1 MLFFLPLILSY
12 FGSEMNA
19 YIFLTALMF
28 LSIGATLPVGSSGV
42 IMNMAGME
50 KENVW
55 VQLLKA
61 SLSVIL
67 LFIFIEQYQILA
79 VVIIYVFS
87 EYFKNYLQVFIIWKK
102 TKIHPFTK
110 ELILLYLLCIP
121 FMIYFIQLEFNWKI
135 KDYFVVPIVVC
146 LSFVFVSFNKVKSI
160 LNEINAN

>member
-1 MLFFLPLILSY
+1 M
-12 FGSEMNA
+12 GS
-19 YIFLTALMF
+19 I
-28 LSIGATLPVGSSGV
+28 I
-42 IMNMAGME
+42 
-50 KENVW
+50 
-55 VQLLKA
+55 KA
-61 SLSVIL
+61 SLSVFC
-67 LFIFIEQYQILA
+67 FIFIEQYQILA

-121 FMIYFIQLEFNWKI
+121 YDLFYSIEFNWKI